1 MKKPKVTRLDYCQYL
16 MVSQI
21 NYTITNY
28 ADHHPENISHDR
40 INRYIKGD
48 KLKPRLVWE
57 QVKQDIVADAEG
69 YLLFDDTVL
78 DKDLR
83 YSPMSRPNYHKIK
96 IELG

>member
-1 MKKPKVTRLDYCQYL
+1 

-57 QVKQDIVADAEG
+57 QVKQDIVADAEKINP
-69 YLLFDDTVL
+69 LFDDTVL
-78 DKDLR
+78 DKITVIR
-83 YSPMSRPNYHKIK
+83 
-96 IELG
+96 

>member
-1 MKKPKVTRLDYCQYL
+1 

-96 IELG
+96 IELGW

>member
-40 INRYIKGD
+40 INRYLKGD
-48 KLKPRLVWE
+48 KLKPRLVWV
-57 QVKQDIVADAEG
+57 QVKQDLVAHADG
-69 YLLFDDTVL
+69 YLIFDDTVL
-78 DKDLR
+78 DKDH
-83 YSPMSRPNYHKIK
+83 SHK
-96 IELG
+96 IELVIRQY